1 MDKYEQV
8 SAVVCPYGWIV
19 GKTYT
24 RHGDAI
30 RYLNELNKYR
40 ESGYKVQR
48 FNLVPDET
56 YEYQKGK

>member
-40 ESGYKVQR
+40 ESGYKV
-48 FNLVPDET
+48 PDET